1 MTTKTTKKTVTLKM
15 DAATQS
21 KFAKAI
27 DGLSE
32 VANAI
37 QMGLDG
43 SAPRGASKR
52 K

>member
-27 DGLSE
+27 DGLSD
-32 VANAI
+32 VANAVA
-37 QMGLDG
+37 QGVDG
-43 SAPRGASKR
+43 TVLRGASKR